1 MLQNKIYQNYLLEI
15 LKTFFVILL
24 GLSLVALTVR
34 AVSFLQLIVD
44 SGYLLST
51 YFKYSILNILGIIP
65 KFIPLSFL
73 LALTIF
79 VIKHKQD
86 SELIIL
92 WTSGIKKI
100 NLVNLLFLFSIL
112 ILLIHLITSTLITPL
127 ALNKSRNII
136 SNNQISS
143 VLPTVRTQQFS
154 DSFISFTFFV
164 ERKNGNNIENIFL
177 HDKGN
182 ILKNLSPNV
191 SDTQSISIIASKG
204 TVENNRVVL
213 FDGQIISEKKENFK
227 DDVIKFEQLNVNLS
241 DLNTRT
247 IKKPKIQETST
258 LKLINCWIGQDS
270 NKDFCNKSFI
280 KELVPT
286 LNRRIIL
293 PFYIPVISLVCCLL
307 LIKTEKKYLN
317 SFNIFLYSFCI
328 LLFAELSV
336 RFTSINFFMQILF
349 ITLPIILIMI
359 VYSFILF
366 KFSNEYK
373 INE

>member
-34 AVSFLQLIVD
+34 AVSFLELIVD

-86 SELIIL
+86 SEFIIL

-100 NLVNLLFLFSIL
+100 DLVNSLFLFSFL

-136 SNNQISS
+136 SDNQISS
-143 VLPTVRTQQFS
+143 ILPTVRTQQFS
-154 DSFISFTFFV
+154 DSFTSFTFFV
-164 ERKNGNNIENIFL
+164 EKKDGNNVQNIFL

-204 TVENNRVVL
+204 TVENNRIVL

-241 DLNTRT
+241 NLNTRT

-258 LKLINCWIGQDS
+258 LKLINCFIGQDS

-280 KELVPT
+280 EELGPT

-293 PFYIPVISLVCCLL
+293 PFYIPVITLVCCLL

-328 LLFAELSV
+328 LLFAELAV

-349 ITLPIILIMI
+349 ITLPIILTMI

-373 INE
+373 MNE